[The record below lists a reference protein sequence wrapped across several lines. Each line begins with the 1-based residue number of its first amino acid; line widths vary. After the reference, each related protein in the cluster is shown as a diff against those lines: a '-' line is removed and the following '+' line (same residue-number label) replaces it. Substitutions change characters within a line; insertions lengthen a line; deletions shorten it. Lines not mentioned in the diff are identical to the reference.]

1 MTENEFVQACSL
13 QQTGSAVTID
23 YEKFNMTGKLIGCW
37 NEYLV
42 VDVDG
47 KQTLWPGKLCKV
59 QKHNYIPPALA

>member
-1 MTENEFVQACSL
+1 MTENEFLNACSL
-13 QQTGSAVTID
+13 QQTGSSVTVD

-59 QKHNYIPPALA
+59 KKNTYRPPALF